1 MNPSDLSLR
10 RRFVIAVAT
19 IVIASLLLYVLITKP
34 FADQGVKLFASFGT
48 AGQGIGTTSPVKVR
62 GMEVGRVAKVELQP
76 DGRAKLT
83 LRILDG
89 FKVPDTVEASLEPAS
104 VFGPKFVNLIM
115 GEHEATGPY
124 LPAGATIAKTD
135 DPLDLNDL
143 LKSIN
148 ATLGAIDARDIAII
162 ITTLGEG
169 FGGQGP
175 QMRQLVDDIKKIV
188 DVAHEHRAD
197 ARKFLH
203 NLAVLAQ
210 NRGVGDDI
218 SSIVADT
225 DAVIATAA
233 NGNGRLDGFARGV
246 TDISSLVGHGFE
258 KHGDNLGDGFRS
270 AENAVSLLTNQ
281 LGIVGP
287 AIRTILELLPVYK
300 NVGGFPTG
308 VKGKN
313 MLGIDVLIPINPCDL
328 LLGIC
333 RPGAKKLPTQPKG
346 GN

>member
-10 RRFVIAVAT
+10 RRFIVAVAT
-19 IVIASLLLYVLITKP
+19 IVTVSLLLYVLITKP
-34 FADQGVKLFASFGT
+34 FADQGVKLFAIFGE
-48 AGQGIGTTSPVKVR
+48 AGQGLGTTSPVKVR

-76 DGRAKLT
+76 DGRARLT

-115 GEHEATGPY
+115 GDHEATGPY
-124 LPAGATIAKTD
+124 LTAGTTIAKTD

-143 LKSIN
+143 LNSVN

-162 ITTLGEG
+162 ITTLGDG

-175 QMRQLVDDIKKIV
+175 QMREMVDDIKTIV
-188 DVAHEHRAD
+188 DVADEHRAD

-218 SSIVADT
+218 GAIVADT
-225 DAVIATAA
+225 NAVIDTAA
-233 NGNGRLDGFARGV
+233 NGNGRLDGFAKGV
-246 TDISSLVGHGFE
+246 IDLSSLVAHGFE
-258 KHGDNLGDGFRS
+258 KHGDDLGAGFRS
-270 AENAVSLLTNQ
+270 AENAVGLLDDQ

-287 AIRTILELLPVYK
+287 AIRTILQLLPIYK
-300 NVGGFPTG
+300 QVGGFPSG

-313 MLGIDVLIPINPCDL
+313 MLGVDVLIPLNPCDI

-333 RPGAKKLPTQPKG
+333 KPGATKLPKG